1 MNTVIFDVGKV
12 LVDYDWKTY
21 LYSFGYEEDIREKE
35 ADAVFRNEDWVEGDR
50 GIVSTQEWLQL
61 FIENEPSCEAQIREV
76 FAGFGGTIRPY
87 SYTEAW
93 IRYFRDQGYKIYYL
107 SNFSYEL
114 HRQAY
119 EKLKFLDTF
128 DGGIFSWKEK
138 CIKPD
143 EQIYRLLLKRY
154 SIDPAED
161 VFYDDRPENVE
172 TAQRLG
178 IKGIVFHKDIPLQM
192 MEK

>member
-1 MNTVIFDVGKV
+1 M
-12 LVDYDWKTY
+12 
-21 LYSFGYEEDIREKE
+21 
-35 ADAVFRNEDWVEGDR
+35 EGDR

-76 FAGFGGTIRPY
+76 FAGFGGTIRPL

-154 SIDPAED
+154 SIDPAAVSYTHLD
-161 VFYDDRPENVE
+161 VYKRQTSSCGLSMCTRCRNGSVHWKN
-172 TAQRLG
+172 
-178 IKGIVFHKDIPLQM
+178 I
-192 MEK
+192 

>member
-1 MNTVIFDVGKV
+1 MNTVIFDIGKV

-21 LYSFGYEEDIREKE
+21 LDSFGYEEDIREKV

-76 FAGFGGTIRPY
+76 FAGFGGTIRPL

-119 EKLKFLDTF
+119 EKLEFLDTF

-154 SIDPAED
+154 SIDPAEA

-178 IKGIVFHKDIPLQM
+178 IKGIVFHKDISLQM

>member
-21 LYSFGYEEDIREKE
+21 LDGFGYDEETWNKI
-35 ADAVFRNEDWVEGDR
+35 ADAIFRNEDWVEGDR
-50 GIVSTQEWLQL
+50 GVVATQEWLRL
-61 FIENEPSCEAQIREV
+61 FIENEPSLEAQIREV
-76 FAGFGGTIRPY
+76 FAGFGGTIRPFP
-87 SYTEAW
+87 YTEAW

-119 EKLKFLDTF
+119 EKLKFLDEF

-143 EQIYRLLLKRY
+143 EKIYRILLKRY
-154 SIDPAED
+154 SINPAKA

-178 IKGIVFHKDIPLQM
+178 INGIIFHKDIPLQM